1 MHANGIPAGICYCF
15 HSCSILGIS
24 KWLWDIPQMEIP
36 WALTSPRLRQHRRS
50 QHVVWYLEGR
60 LKGSPLGRS
69 VTHGV
74 LFDLDLATVIGNT
87 QFEFRKS
94 NEFNMI
100 PHDSSWFLMDCI
112 SAVAHHCG
120 VRPNLPLASRLDNS
134 FFRSFTFEM
143 HRFSAGF
150 SLFPAQVVTFSG
162 AKWIAWQAWKLWRHD
177 ADLDL
182 MQPVISVQTCQ
193 IPWTSATIQGTG
205 TNRCSSF
212 ASTDLIWGVPNLDLA
227 WLTSFK

>member
-24 KWLWDIPQMEIP
+24 KWPWDRPQMEIP

-100 PHDSSWFLMDCI
+100 PHDSSCTVYQQWPIIVGRDQTFLLLADWTTPSLGHSPSRCI
-112 SAVAHHCG
+112 
-120 VRPNLPLASRLDNS
+120 
-134 FFRSFTFEM
+134 
-143 HRFSAGF
+143 GF
-150 SLFPAQVVTFSG
+150 QLVSPCFQL
-162 AKWIAWQAWKLWRHD
+162 KWWH
-177 ADLDL
+177 
-182 MQPVISVQTCQ
+182 SVEQ
-193 IPWTSATIQGTG
+193 
-205 TNRCSSF
+205 NE
-212 ASTDLIWGVPNLDLA
+212 
-227 WLTSFK
+227 